1 LVQSGNAVT
10 LSRVL
15 IPLFGLLVWFLFY
28 LNVRCAYRL
37 PKSGPK
43 TVTQLSLI
51 LAAVGIFV
59 VQVNLMN
66 YLAPQDSRGSYFFSF
81 VLIECGGG
89 TALMFYTG
97 LRERAK
103 IKKTVSSDSN
113 LGN

>member
-1 LVQSGNAVT
+1 M

-28 LNVRCAYRL
+28 LNVRCVYRL
-37 PKSGPK
+37 PKSGRK

-66 YLAPQDSRGSYFFSF
+66 YLAPSTCRWRFRPARVCDPGAGEGQVLRLLEFF
-81 VLIECGGG
+81 
-89 TALMFYTG
+89 
-97 LRERAK
+97 
-103 IKKTVSSDSN
+103 
-113 LGN
+113 